1 MGARHPG
8 RGPVPVD
15 ADKNGLGSLGSLV
28 QERALQGCYPGAV
41 FAVARGSRVLELS
54 AVGIANIDT
63 KASMRTDSIFR
74 QMSSTKPITA
84 ALAMMLVEEGKLKLD
99 APVSATLSE
108 FATFG
113 VPGGPPLTLRH
124 LLTHTSGIGFGSI
137 PTTPTT
143 LAERARNIAT
153 RSVTARAGKDWA
165 YSGYDGPDVVARM
178 VEVAAGEPFDR
189 FAKRRLFDPLGM
201 KDTTWALTPAQEQRL
216 VGLYAAKNGSVAH
229 TAALL
234 PPTLYPSGGA
244 GLCSTVPDYLRFVQM
259 LAGNGTLDRVRV
271 LSSASVEE
279 MRRKQLPAGFPG
291 LPPGNAAGLLMRYVD
306 DPTAAKSP
314 LPAGA
319 YGWSGAYGTHFW
331 IDPTTGL
338 AAVWMINLTTA
349 GGAGSP
355 DALEFEQMVTRACQ
369 ADSRCGTR

>member
-1 MGARHPG
+1 MQEM
-8 RGPVPVD
+8 VV
-15 ADKNGLGSLGSLV
+15 KN
-28 QERALQGCYPGAV
+28 EIAGAV
-41 FAVARGSRVLELS
+41 TMVVTRDKILHLETIGFADVA
-54 AVGIANIDT
+54 AKKPMTPDT
-63 KASMRTDSIFR
+63 LFWIASM
-74 QMSSTKPITA
+74 TKPITGTA
-84 ALAMMLVEEGKLKLD
+84 ILMLQDEAKLSVSD
-99 APVSATLSE
+99 PVAKYLPE
-108 FATFG
+108 FAGLKTPSG
-113 VPGGPPLTLRH
+113 KPANLTIRQ
-124 LLTHTSGIGFGSI
+124 LLTHTSGLGEASG
-137 PTTPTT
+137 PAAQQART
-143 LAERARNIAT
+143 LADLVPIWLAAPMQYEPGEKWKYTQSGINAAARI
-153 RSVTARAGKDWA
+153 
-165 YSGYDGPDVVARM
+165 
-178 VEVAAGEPFDR
+178 VEVVSGMSFDV
-189 FAKRRLFDPLGM
+189 FLQKGLFDPLGM